1 MLGRRVL
8 IFFLIILLLSCLAQN
23 QKEIT
28 KEKKVKKEENKTIKI
43 EPNET
48 KPSITLIKVSE
59 FKAKEYISGIASI
72 NNYTAITS
80 WDDHVYLLKDNTL
93 QWKFKTKGSANAVA
107 ISKNYIV
114 ATSYLIPN
122 GVLYLL
128 DYKGNVMWNKT
139 MPELCSGL
147 DINEDGNM
155 IVVGCRDGN
164 VYAYSLEGEPL
175 WKFSVAKSAWGVW
188 DVVIKDNKIAIAS
201 DDAFVYLL
209 NKEGEML
216 WKASQG
222 RKSYLYAVDLFNDSI
237 AVASQDKMLYYYQ
250 NQKLKWKFMTNFSN
264 SDVAFSQD
272 GSYIA
277 LTSLD
282 KNLYILNKKGKLLQ
296 KIYLGDEATAV
307 AFSEERVIVGLKNG
321 GVIFFAPKVTKMRS
335 RKND

>member
-8 IFFLIILLLSCLAQN
+8 IVFLIILLLSCLAQN

-43 EPNET
+43 ESNET

-72 NNYTAITS
+72 NNYTAIAS
-80 WDDHVYLLKDNTL
+80 WDDHVYLLKDDTL

-155 IVVGCRDGN
+155 LVVGCRDGN
-164 VYAYSLEGEPL
+164 VYAYSLGGELL

-188 DVVIKDNKIAIAS
+188 DVVIKDNKIAVAS
-201 DDAFVYLL
+201 DDTFVYLL
-209 NKEGEML
+209 N
-216 WKASQG
+216 
-222 RKSYLYAVDLFNDSI
+222 
-237 AVASQDKMLYYYQ
+237 
-250 NQKLKWKFMTNFSN
+250 
-264 SDVAFSQD
+264 
-272 GSYIA
+272 
-277 LTSLD
+277 
-282 KNLYILNKKGKLLQ
+282 
-296 KIYLGDEATAV
+296 
-307 AFSEERVIVGLKNG
+307 
-321 GVIFFAPKVTKMRS
+321 
-335 RKND
+335 